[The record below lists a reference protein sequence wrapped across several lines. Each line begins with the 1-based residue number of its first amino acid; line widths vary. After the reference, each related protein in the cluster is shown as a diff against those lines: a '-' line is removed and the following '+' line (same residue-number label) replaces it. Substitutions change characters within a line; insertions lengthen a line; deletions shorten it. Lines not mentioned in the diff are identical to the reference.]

1 MKVVL
6 IEKPKF
12 ISGILRKIFKIKKIP
27 EVQTY

>member
-12 ISGILRKIFKIKKIP
+12 LSFILRKLYGIKKLP
-27 EVQTY
+27 QQ

>member
-12 ISGILRKIFKIKKIP
+12 ISAILRKIYGIKKG
-27 EVQTY
+27 